1 MPLRYPP
8 RREPRVLAL
17 SRAADGLHYA
27 TADPWEV
34 RAVGSIPCRDLALA
48 ALVARLI
55 RREKPTL
62 VVAREREL
70 RGPVERVCRR
80 LGVASSGGR
89 APVLPPP
96 IARDL
101 YPELPM
107 RAPTPSFERIA
118 TTAIAAVLY
127 AKTRP
132 RHYAPRRQRS
142 AEHATRATKAG

>member
-1 MPLRYPP
+1 M
-8 RREPRVLAL
+8 LAL
-17 SRAADGLHYA
+17 TRTADGLHYA
-27 TADPWEV
+27 AADPWEI
-34 RAVGSIPCRDLALA
+34 RSVGSVGCRARALA
-48 ALVARLI
+48 AAVARLV

-62 VVAREREL
+62 VAAREREL

-80 LGVASSGGR
+80 LGVATTGGR
-89 APVLPPP
+89 VPVLPPP

-118 TTAIAAVLY
+118 TMAIAAVLY
-127 AKTRP
+127 AKTRS